1 MHAHVCALCCVS
13 SLMCLQRL
21 RYQWLA
27 GKEAHIVVFCQKK
40 KYNTM
45 NLTSLPRL
53 HGQRL
58 VGPEFCLRLPG
69 STTTGHSTVNN
80 CGRRGEVAGVGVD
93 S

>member
-1 MHAHVCALCCVS
+1 MVHVHAHVCALCCVS

-40 KYNTM
+40 KYNTT

-58 VGPEFCLRLPG
+58 VGARVLPQAARLHYHRAQY
-69 STTTGHSTVNN
+69 S
-80 CGRRGEVAGVGVD
+80 E
-93 S
+93 